1 MAVFQQREQQQTLPI
16 HSKGSPGISNGKVR
30 PFTQIIKRSGVHIN
44 WANNNR
50 AIRIIMQTVTIRGVK
65 NPNQQRRAQN
75 ILAETPVRLYC
86 ITVEESF
93 VGTVQLGH

>member
-1 MAVFQQREQQQTLPI
+1 MAVFQQREQQQKLPI
-16 HSKGSPGISNGKVR
+16 HRKGSPSISKGKVR

-44 WANNNR
+44 WADNNR
-50 AIRIIMQTVTIRGVK
+50 TLRIIMQTVTFGRVK

-86 ITVEESF
+86 RTVKESF
-93 VGTVQLGH
+93 VGTVQLGY